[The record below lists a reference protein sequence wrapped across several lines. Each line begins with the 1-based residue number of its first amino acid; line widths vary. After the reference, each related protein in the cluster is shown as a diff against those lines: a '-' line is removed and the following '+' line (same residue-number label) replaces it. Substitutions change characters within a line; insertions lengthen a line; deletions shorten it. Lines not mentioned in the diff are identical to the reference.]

1 MLNYLNICAVQNICK
16 MQSFS
21 SETQQIDIDFTAF
34 GSQQRKTAIFTF
46 ISTQYTCIT
55 FSI

>member
-21 SETQQIDIDFTAF
+21 SKTQQIDIDFTAF